1 VTSFAQNAED
11 VRLWRVFASKGAGFY
26 VDLGAGDPVSNSVT
40 KLFYDAGWSGLD
52 VEPGPDFALLAE
64 ARPRDMTV
72 DVAIS
77 SRSAE
82 ARMWVTSPP
91 ELSSLDPTLRDQLPG
106 DISVS
111 EVTVRTRRLDELVA
125 EHAPD
130 REIDFL
136 KVDVEGAERD
146 VLESFDPRVLRPSV
160 ILVEAVSPLTW
171 RPSHEDWEFLLL
183 DAGYVFAA
191 FDGINRFYVPKE
203 RGELVPVLAYPIS
216 PLDRYVVS
224 DRPTA
229 GASNDDVSG
238 HAASETSEAR
248 ELRGALQD
256 ATEALASIQS
266 TLSWRVTRPLRAIR
280 RAQRRSGEL
289 RPRPSGALPPEAER
303 LEAAVIARLTQSA
316 GLLAEGRVGAPGSH
330 GRSVPAALDDVRE
343 ALQTGAADVRTAAWL
358 LLTAV
363 DGLYPGERDV
373 EHAAQILRTLGP
385 APFTRF
391 LERRVDLILA
401 RTTAEPTELEIV
413 TNAVV
418 VDVSQIVSSD
428 LHTGI
433 QRVARE
439 CVSHWLR
446 AGLPLRLSWYDGEAG
461 VLRLLESDEADRLR
475 DWRDHLEEDERI
487 RSRRPNASEKILV
500 PSSCT
505 LVLAEL
511 PRRGHSQAL
520 RGLVVSRVH
529 RSLCLVCYD
538 LIPFVAPESVDP
550 RMVTAFA
557 EYFALLKH
565 ADRVSAI
572 SRQSADDV
580 RAFASTLEGQGLPG
594 PEIAAH
600 PLPTEAPAVE
610 DPSPVAQAGRSRDP
624 LVLVVGVHAP
634 RKNHVAVLEA
644 GERLWREGLRFELVF
659 MGGSTWRAEGYFDTY
674 VERLQAAG
682 RAVRVERRVSENRLW
697 TAYRDAR
704 FTVFPSLIEGF
715 GLPVAESLAAGTP
728 VITSNYGSMAEIA
741 AGGGALTVD
750 PRDVEEL
757 AMQMRRL
764 LTDDALVDDLRTEA
778 RRRDLGNWND
788 YARGLWEFF
797 TEESSAR

>member
-1 VTSFAQNAED
+1 MSTPDRS
-11 VRLWRVFASKGAGFY
+11 VRH
-26 VDLGAGDPVSNSVT
+26 
-40 KLFYDAGWSGLD
+40 
-52 VEPGPDFALLAE
+52 
-64 ARPRDMTV
+64 
-72 DVAIS
+72 
-77 SRSAE
+77 
-82 ARMWVTSPP
+82 
-91 ELSSLDPTLRDQLPG
+91 DPTNGADDDLLPPLGPWVDRREAQELRDAL
-106 DISVS
+106 
-111 EVTVRTRRLDELVA
+111 
-125 EHAPD
+125 
-130 REIDFL
+130 
-136 KVDVEGAERD
+136 RD
-146 VLESFDPRVLRPSV
+146 
-160 ILVEAVSPLTW
+160 A
-171 RPSHEDWEFLLL
+171 
-183 DAGYVFAA
+183 
-191 FDGINRFYVPKE
+191 N
-203 RGELVPVLAYPIS
+203 
-216 PLDRYVVS
+216 
-224 DRPTA
+224 
-229 GASNDDVSG
+229 
-238 HAASETSEAR
+238 
-248 ELRGALQD
+248 
-256 ATEALASIQS
+256 EALSAIQG
-266 TLSWRVTRPLRAIR
+266 TVSWRVTRPLRAVR
-280 RAQRRSGEL
+280 RATRRS
-289 RPRPSGALPPEAER
+289 PREDTPDPRRQRALASR
-303 LEAAVIARLTQSA
+303 LDVATR
-316 GLLAEGRVGAPGSH
+316 LLAAPAVRRDEAIEPPPLETVLDNLREVLGAFG
-330 GRSVPAALDDVRE
+330 GGVDA
-343 ALQTGAADVRTAAWL
+343 AAWL

-363 DGLYPGERDV
+363 DASYPAQRDV
-373 EHAAQILRTLGP
+373 EHATQVLRTLGP
-385 APFTRF
+385 APFVAA
-391 LERRVDLILA
+391 LERRIA
-401 RTTAEPTELEIV
+401 ATPIAEAASATLEV
-413 TNAVV
+413 VADAVV

-439 CVSHWLR
+439 CVSHWLQADR
-446 AGLPLRLSWYDGEAG
+446 PLRLCWYDEDAG
-461 VLRLLESDEADRLR
+461 VLRLLQRDEADRLR
-475 DWRDHLEEDERI
+475 DWRDHLEEDARI
-487 RSRRPNASEKILV
+487 GSRRPNASETILV
-500 PSSCT
+500 PASCT
-505 LVLAEL
+505 LVLIEL
-511 PRRGHSQAL
+511 PRRDHSQAL

-538 LIPFVAPESVDP
+538 LIPFVAPESVKP

-580 RAFASTLEGQGLPG
+580 RAFASTLEGQGLRG

-764 LTDDALVDDLRTEA
+764 LTDDALVDHLRTEA

>member
-1 VTSFAQNAED
+1 MTSFAQNAED
-11 VRLWRVFASKGAGFY
+11 VRLWRVFASQETGFY
-26 VDLGAGDPVSNSVT
+26 IDLGAGHPVSNSVT

-52 VEPGPDFALLAE
+52 VEPGPDFALLAKE
-64 ARPRDMTV
+64 RPRDTTV
-72 DVAIS
+72 NVAIS

-91 ELSSLDPTLRDQLPG
+91 ELSSLDPNLRDQLPG

-125 EHAPD
+125 EHAAD

-136 KVDVEGAERD
+136 SVDVEGAERD

-160 ILVEAVSPLTW
+160 VLIEAISPLTW

-183 DAGYVFAA
+183 DAGYAFAA
-191 FDGINRFYVPKE
+191 FDGINRFYVPEE
-203 RGELVPVLAYPIS
+203 RAELVPVLAYPIS
-216 PLDRYVVS
+216 PLDRYVLP
-224 DRPTA
+224 DRPTVPA
-229 GASNDDVSG
+229 VDEEVSG
-238 HAASETSEAR
+238 RAASETSEAR

-256 ATEALASIQS
+256 ATEALTSIQS
-266 TLSWRVTRPLRAIR
+266 TLSWRVTRPLRAVR
-280 RAQRRSGEL
+280 RAQRRADKTQRRPS
-289 RPRPSGALPPEAER
+289 RAPRPETER
-303 LEAAVIARLTQSA
+303 LEAAVMARLTQTA
-316 GLLAEGRVGAPGSH
+316 GLLAQARTAVATSRAGSV
-330 GRSVPAALDDVRE
+330 SAALDDVRD
-343 ALQTGAADVRTAAWL
+343 ALESDVADVRTAAWL

-391 LERRVDLILA
+391 LERRVGVVLSG
-401 RTTAEPTELEIV
+401 TTAEPTELEIV

-446 AGLPLRLSWYDGEAG
+446 ADLPLRLCWYDDGAG

-475 DWRDHLEEDERI
+475 DWRDHLEEDARI

-505 LVLAEL
+505 LVLTEL
-511 PRRGHSQAL
+511 PRRNESQAL
-520 RGLVVSRVH
+520 RGLVVSGVH
-529 RSLCLVCYD
+529 GSLCLVCYD
-538 LIPFVAPESVDP
+538 LIPFVAPETVDP

-580 RAFASTLEGQGLPG
+580 RAFTSTLEGQGLRG

-610 DPSPVAQAGRSRDP
+610 NPSPVEQAGPSGDP

-674 VERLQAAG
+674 VERLQGAG

-697 TAYRDAR
+697 TAYRSAR

-728 VITSNYGSMAEIA
+728 VITSNYGSMAELA
-741 AGGGALTVD
+741 AGGGVLTVD

-757 AMQMRRL
+757 TMQMRRL
-764 LTDDALVDDLRTEA
+764 LTDDALADDLRREA